1 MPLEIHP
8 VLPSDIPEL
17 VRIQIAAFATGIAS
31 KLFPNPIYPSYI
43 TSSIAKH
50 AKSQASEPDVQYLKV
65 IDTELDGQ
73 MVAAAKW
80 RINLE
85 ERTQEEVEKMLPRPG
100 NEEEGNEAAKAFMAY
115 LRWARGTFMG
125 AKPFFCTLIPGLE
138 GFLYATGAWVRRLS
152 WLMYAIVLH
161 MLVTDPEHHRRGAG
175 ALLVKWGTAQ
185 ADAANL
191 PSFLEASNAGRPLYA
206 RLGFV
211 PVHEEVFDLSKYG
224 AEGEDTNTIM
234 IRQPVK

>member
-8 VLPSDIPEL
+8 VLPADMPEL
-17 VRIQIAAFATGIAS
+17 FRIQRAAFSAGIAAH
-31 KLFPNPIYPSYI
+31 LFPRPATPSYI
-43 TSSIAKH
+43 ESSIAKH

-65 IDTELDGQ
+65 IDTELDGR

-80 RINLE
+80 RINLK

-100 NEEEGNEAAKAFMAY
+100 KEEEGNEAAKAFMAY
-115 LRWARGTFMG
+115 LRWARSTFMG
-125 AKPFFCTLIPGLE
+125 TKPFF
-138 GFLYATGAWVRRLS
+138 F
-152 WLMYAIVLH
+152 LH

-191 PSFLEASNAGRPLYA
+191 PSFLEASEAGRPLYA
-206 RLGFV
+206 RLGFA
-211 PVHEEVFDLSKYG
+211 PVHVEVFDLSKYG
-224 AEGEDTNTIM
+224 GEGKDTNTIM
-234 IRQPVK
+234 IRQPET